1 MFKRI
6 LYDHWTSIVPI
17 AAFIL
22 TSAVFIIAT
31 LRALMMSKETSHKIA
46 LLPLDGTPVDEPAA
60 QQSEA

>member
-22 TSAVFIIAT
+22 TSAVFLIAT
-31 LRALMMSKETSHKIA
+31 VRALMMSKETSHQRA
-46 LLPLDGTPVDEPAA
+46 LLPLDGPAVEEPAT
-60 QQSEA
+60 QQPKA